1 MKKAQI
7 IQVFAGLLIAAAG
20 LYIFFRDVKIEELW
34 KQIASTSIW
43 EILGVALLNPVM
55 LWIRALRWK
64 IILPSS
70 QNTHK
75 RGLFGLVMIGFMAN
89 NILPARLGE
98 AARAVLLWKRNGF
111 TVVESAGSLILERFI
126 DSLVFSSFFF
136 LPVFLKS
143 SLSVL
148 FPYAVL
154 MACGFFA
161 VVTCFFIYSIRPE
174 FSRGILIMILR
185 RMPLKIRT
193 GVHKFGRQLIS
204 NLDWVFSFRKVV
216 LVIFYSFL
224 TLMCQVLMMIL
235 LGMRIE
241 GFGVL
246 EGMFGTA
253 SAAFGAAIPLS
264 PGYVGTLHAA
274 LLSGLSLLGVT
285 SDNAGA
291 IAVLYH
297 AICYVTVTALG
308 LICLF
313 SIRISFKE
321 IGKAKENLKDH
332 QESRRVIWD
341 RKKQE
346 QTTL

>member
-1 MKKAQI
+1 VKKAQI

-20 LYIFFRDVKIEELW
+20 LYIFFRDVKLEELW

-43 EILGVALLNPVM
+43 VILGVALLNPVM

-64 IILPSS
+64 VILPSS

-111 TVVESAGSLILERFI
+111 TVVESAGSLVLERI
-126 DSLVFSSFFF
+126 LDILVFSTFFF
-136 LPVFLKS
+136 IPIFFKS
-143 SLSVL
+143 SLSAL
-148 FPYAVL
+148 FPWAAVI
-154 MACGFFA
+154 ACGFCVIVA
-161 VVTCFFIYSIRPE
+161 GFFTYSIRPK
-174 FSRGILIMILR
+174 FSRGILIKLMKM
-185 RMPLKIRT
+185 MPLKIRT
-193 GVHKFGRQLIS
+193 VVFKFGRQLIS

-224 TLMCQVLMMIL
+224 TLICQVLMMLL
-235 LGMRIE
+235 LGMRID

-246 EGMFGTA
+246 EGMFGVA
-253 SAAFGAAIPLS
+253 AAAFGAAIPLS

-274 LLSGLSLLGVT
+274 LRSGLSLVGVT

-297 AICYVTVTALG
+297 AVSYITVTALG

-332 QESRRVIWD
+332 QDSRRVIWD
-341 RKKQE
+341 RKKPE